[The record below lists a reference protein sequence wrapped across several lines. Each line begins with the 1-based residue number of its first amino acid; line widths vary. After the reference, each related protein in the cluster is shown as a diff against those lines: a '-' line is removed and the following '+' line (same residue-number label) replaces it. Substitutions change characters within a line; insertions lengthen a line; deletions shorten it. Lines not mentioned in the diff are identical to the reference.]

1 MCKNCA
7 PFIECISKI
16 NATETDNVQNIYVVM
31 GTYNLIKYSDNYSEI
46 SRSLWQYYKDEPNDD
61 LENSESIKSKVKI
74 FGKLLQCNWL
84 IVNLILFWHGHEL
97 ALLLI
102 LQVKEDLQ

>member
-74 FGKLLQCNWL
+74 FGKLLQCN
-84 IVNLILFWHGHEL
+84 
-97 ALLLI
+97 
-102 LQVKEDLQ
+102 

>member
-1 MCKNCA
+1 
-7 PFIECISKI
+7 
-16 NATETDNVQNIYVVM
+16 M

-74 FGKLLQCNWL
+74 FGKLLQCN
-84 IVNLILFWHGHEL
+84 
-97 ALLLI
+97 
-102 LQVKEDLQ
+102 